1 MQPNIEITAWTCHFF
16 ELLKH
21 PNWGTF
27 YVFGY
32 SLTFPGWT
40 LWGPSG
46 WVGLRL
52 LKLLGQC
59 GRKKHGFPY
68 YILLLYIY
76 LGNHQSRIWSWISS
90 DRFWDR
96 MWNSRLRAEFSPE
109 KIVSLGIFT
118 TQADSTQKS
127 QNYENQMPKGIKRLW
142 VWPEAFAKVDWKF
155 QHKLAPQVFS
165 PISRVFSPVYWFS
178 WSLRNSPEL
187 ILNMLW
193 IECMNFKFWFPNLWV
208 KRRTLNMILTGAES
222 CLNGYSGLESFS
234 SPTRQ

>member
-1 MQPNIEITAWTCHFF
+1 MSFLWTVETSKLGDFLRFWLFLNIPRLDPVGALRLSWSSVIEI
-16 ELLKH
+16 
-21 PNWGTF
+21 
-27 YVFGY
+27 
-32 SLTFPGWT
+32 
-40 LWGPSG
+40 
-46 WVGLRL
+46 VG
-52 LKLLGQC
+52 GQC

-76 LGNHQSRIWSWISS
+76 LGNHQSRIWSWTSS

-155 QHKLAPQVFS
+155 QHLKLAPQVFS
-165 PISRVFSPVYWFS
+165 PVSRVFSPELVFMKSSRFARIDFEHALNWMHEFQVLVS
-178 WSLRNSPEL
+178 KFVGQTKNS
-187 ILNMLW
+187 
-193 IECMNFKFWFPNLWV
+193 
-208 KRRTLNMILTGAES
+208 
-222 CLNGYSGLESFS
+222 
-234 SPTRQ
+234 